1 MFMMKPSVAAALSR
15 LGLPALAVINNASL
29 NQAGNNAFLP
39 ENEKAYHNRIDYGQW
54 QHAFPG
60 AANRAVSI
68 NTATVEEQR
77 INNQAML
84 TQNGNFNELDY
95 RQEGNGTSQR
105 SP

>member
-1 MFMMKPSVAAALSR
+1 MQASTRQATTLSSPRMGKPYR
-15 LGLPALAVINNASL
+15 
-29 NQAGNNAFLP
+29 
-39 ENEKAYHNRIDYGQW
+39 NRIDYGQW

-84 TQNGNFNELDY
+84 TQSGNFNELDY

>member
-1 MFMMKPSVAAALSR
+1 MVKPSVAAALSK
-15 LGLPALAVINNASL
+15 LGLPALAVITNASL

-39 ENEKAYHNRIDYGQW
+39 ENEKAYRNRINYGQW

-84 TQNGNFNELDY
+84 TQSGNFNELDY